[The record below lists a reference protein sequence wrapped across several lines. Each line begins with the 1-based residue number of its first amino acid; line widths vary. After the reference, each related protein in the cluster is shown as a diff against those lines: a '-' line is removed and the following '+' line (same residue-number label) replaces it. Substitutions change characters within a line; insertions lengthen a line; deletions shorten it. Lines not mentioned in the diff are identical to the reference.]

1 MFEKLAQ
8 IVQQL
13 QNSQNPF
20 DPAQFGDPIAVQTG
34 WRPIKGGGSNI
45 RTYKL
50 VKVNPYR
57 MEFKS
62 TIGAIIFSLIFA
74 LPGTGLLILL
84 IPNVDCSSIDMG
96 IVIGLLLGL
105 VFASLGWYMFFRQ
118 MRPFVFDKQEGFLW
132 KGRKPQAEM
141 RAYETTD
148 KYVWLESVHALQII
162 AEYISGKN
170 GGYYSYEL
178 NLVLKNGNR
187 INIVDHGCRKKL
199 AEDAEVLGEFLGVPV
214 WDGTIGRPPVN
225 TFSATGNQ

>member
-8 IVQQL
+8 MAQQF

-20 DPAQFGDPIAVQTG
+20 DPAQLGDPIAVQTG

-57 MEFKS
+57 MKFKS
-62 TIGAIIFSLIFA
+62 TIGAIIFTLIFA
-74 LPGTGLLILL
+74 LPGTALLTFL
-84 IPNVDCSSIDMG
+84 IPNVDWTSIDTG
-96 IVIGLLLGL
+96 IMIGLFLGL

-118 MRPFVFDKQEGFLW
+118 MRPFVFDKQEGFIW
-132 KGRKPQAEM
+132 KGRKPAEM
-141 RAYETTD
+141 RTNETTD
-148 KYVWLESVHALQII
+148 KYVRLESVHALQII
-162 AEYISGKN
+162 AEYMSGKG

-187 INIVDHGCRKKL
+187 INIIDHGCRKKL
-199 AEDAEVLGEFLGVPV
+199 AEDAEVLAEFLGIPLWDATINRSPV
-214 WDGTIGRPPVN
+214 TSDR
-225 TFSATGNQ
+225 

>member
-8 IVQQL
+8 MARDFEYAR
-13 QNSQNPF
+13 NHPF
-20 DPAQFGDPIAVQTG
+20 DSAQFGDPIAVQTG

-57 MEFKS
+57 MKFIS
-62 TIGAIIFSLIFA
+62 TIAAIIFSLIFA

-84 IPNVDCSSIDMG
+84 IPNVDWSSIDMG
-96 IVIGLLLGL
+96 IMIGLLLGL

-118 MRPFVFDKQEGFLW
+118 MRPIVFDKQEGFIW
-132 KGRKPQAEM
+132 KGRKPTEM

-148 KYVWLESVHALQII
+148 KYVWLESIHALQII
-162 AEYISGKN
+162 AEYMSGKN

-187 INIVDHGCRKKL
+187 INIVDHGKRKKL
-199 AEDAEVLGEFLGVPV
+199 AQDAEVLAEFLGVPV
-214 WDGTIGRPPVN
+214 WDATVNRLPTN
-225 TFSATGNQ
+225 TFSMLNN